1 MHIVSDVEMHFFPSC
16 HTLQLENW
24 IWATTG
30 GGSGGGL
37 RTRVEGGATAL
48 THFTSFVTSR
58 MDVCFVD
65 VVAREPWPRVT
76 YGCRSSEKS
85 GQHRS
90 ITHSPQFHLHS
101 SSKPSVNKLSSLH
114 PKMSERRNGRTRT
127 SDRGTFNNISD
138 SPDRNPSESSLG
150 FGSLIHF
157 ESLRSP
163 CFYPVVVMLLLL
175 SLAVAASSL
184 LSPRPW
190 ETISRKDGT
199 NARWR
204 PYWCSLSRCWFSF
217 CSRLLGWQDPELI
230 VKKKKTT
237 ASSPQQK
244 SIFNVLPN
252 HAVVSTQSRRNV
264 LH

>member
-1 MHIVSDVEMHFFPSC
+1 M
-16 HTLQLENW
+16 
-24 IWATTG
+24 
-30 GGSGGGL
+30 
-37 RTRVEGGATAL
+37 
-48 THFTSFVTSR
+48 
-58 MDVCFVD
+58 
-65 VVAREPWPRVT
+65 T

-163 CFYPVVVMLLLL
+163 CFYPVVVMLPLL
-175 SLAVAASSL
+175 SLALLAAASSSLVGLEKL
-184 LSPRPW
+184 LVEKTRDKCKV
-190 ETISRKDGT
+190 T
-199 NARWR
+199 
-204 PYWCSLSRCWFSF
+204 SLLMLSFS
-217 CSRLLGWQDPELI
+217 LLVFLLQ
-230 VKKKKTT
+230 
-237 ASSPQQK
+237 
-244 SIFNVLPN
+244 
-252 HAVVSTQSRRNV
+252 
-264 LH
+264 